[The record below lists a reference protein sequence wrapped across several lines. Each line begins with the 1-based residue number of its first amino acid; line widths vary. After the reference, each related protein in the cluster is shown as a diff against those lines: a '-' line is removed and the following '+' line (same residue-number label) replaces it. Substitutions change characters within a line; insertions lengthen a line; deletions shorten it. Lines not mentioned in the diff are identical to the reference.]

1 MFTLIG
7 LCLFVASRGF
17 RLARASWAIGVGIDI
32 FELMEK
38 KIKELS
44 EELRK
49 RYGDDINKLMKDLS

>member
-1 MFTLIG
+1 MFILIG
-7 LCLFVASRGF
+7 LCLLVASRGF
-17 RLARASWAIGVGIDI
+17 RLAHSPWAIGVGIDI

>member
-1 MFTLIG
+1 MFILIG
-7 LCLFVASRGF
+7 LCLLVASRDF
-17 RLARASWAIGVGIDI
+17 HLAHSPWAIGVGIDI